1 MEYKETEET
10 GEADWRE
17 RGRMAWGGAVE
28 QMKVTGEMG
37 EEGGGIGDIKRLM

>member
-1 MEYKETEET
+1 MTW
-10 GEADWRE
+10 GE
-17 RGRMAWGGAVE
+17 GAVE

>member
-17 RGRMAWGGAVE
+17 RGRMAWGG
-28 QMKVTGEMG
+28 
-37 EEGGGIGDIKRLM
+37 GGGADEGDGRDG